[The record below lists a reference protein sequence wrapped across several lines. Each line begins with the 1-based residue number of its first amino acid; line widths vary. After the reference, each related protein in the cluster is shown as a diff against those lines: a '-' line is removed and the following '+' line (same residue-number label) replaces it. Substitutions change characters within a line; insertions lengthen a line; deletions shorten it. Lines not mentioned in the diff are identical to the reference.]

1 MTSARIPARTAPP
14 LEGFDQTWS
23 RIIFIDDE
31 RIHNEGA
38 HQRAEVSHL
47 VGEREPVVEML
58 GVHVLDTNP
67 ENVELTV
74 VCVHGNPTWSYLWR
88 NVARQAPP
96 TVRVIAPDHV
106 GMGFSA
112 RSGGMALIRDA
123 KGGQN
128 LGMPAHP
135 GRIL

>member
-1 MTSARIPARTAPP
+1 MK
-14 LEGFDQTWS
+14 GFDPTWS
-23 RIIFIDDE
+23 RIVLIDDE
-31 RIHNEGA
+31 RVNNEGA
-38 HQRAEVSHL
+38 HQRAEVSL
-47 VGEREPVVEML
+47 PVGEGEPVVETL

-67 ENVELTV
+67 EHFELTV

-112 RSGGMALIRDA
+112 RSGEIRRLD
-123 KGGQN
+123 QRVRD
-128 LGMPAHP
+128 L
-135 GRIL
+135 